1 MKKTVSNILIFSL
14 TCFVFLIVFIS
25 PSIFIPVSEEILK
38 RLNPEEMNLFFPL
51 LLLLAIYISITYLLL
66 IRSSELSK
74 KSLLVKLVTA
84 NFILFPL
91 MGLLEMFFWGDAF
104 KGIETSEFIKIFFR
118 FVITFSVFSV
128 YLMLIHK
135 PNLEL
140 STQSDTSES
149 FKQLMYK
156 IITISLI
163 YFIIYNFF
171 GYFVA
176 WQFEETRIFYTGSAD
191 IKDFFSAMFQ
201 NISDPVF
208 VLVHLFRGVLF
219 GIAGYLF
226 HSILSCS
233 RKKELLIMSLLFG
246 GFGFQIILPNPMF
259 PEMVRIS
266 HFLETTSS
274 MLVFGFLVGYVLSN
288 KDLFSNK

>member
-1 MKKTVSNILIFSL
+1 
-14 TCFVFLIVFIS
+14 
-25 PSIFIPVSEEILK
+25 
-38 RLNPEEMNLFFPL
+38 
-51 LLLLAIYISITYLLL
+51 
-66 IRSSELSK
+66 
-74 KSLLVKLVTA
+74 
-84 NFILFPL
+84 
-91 MGLLEMFFWGDAF
+91 
-104 KGIETSEFIKIFFR
+104 
-118 FVITFSVFSV
+118 
-128 YLMLIHK
+128 
-135 PNLEL
+135 
-140 STQSDTSES
+140 
-149 FKQLMYK
+149 
-156 IITISLI
+156 
-163 YFIIYNFF
+163 
-171 GYFVA
+171 
-176 WQFEETRIFYTGSAD
+176 
-191 IKDFFSAMFQ
+191 MFQ

-259 PEMVRIS
+259 PEIVRIS